1 MTDMD
6 NELRFPKTDSDNSD
20 SLGEPLVSLMREAY
34 TPPDA
39 AGFGDV
45 YWSGLESRVM
55 ARIAADTAERGWWA
69 VLAPWARVGLAAA
82 AAIFMLAGVVNQ
94 QLAEPADQVAYE
106 VISDVGFTSATD
118 EPIAGQYVSRD
129 ASGLSYYL
137 SN

>member
-1 MTDMD
+1 MD
-6 NELRFPKTDSDNSD
+6 NELRFPTPDADDRD
-20 SLGEPLVSLMREAY
+20 SLGEPLTSLVREAY
-34 TPPDA
+34 TPPEA
-39 AGFGDV
+39 AGFGEV
-45 YWSGLESRVM
+45 YWSGLESRIM
-55 ARIAADTAERGWWA
+55 ARIAADSAESGWWA

-94 QLAEPADQVAYE
+94 QLSEPAEQVAFE
-106 VISDVGFTSATD
+106 VISDVDLTSASD